1 MSWHKAGPRLEAD
14 PQRRSRSP
22 WAACLCAMAARLSA
36 RQLPGDEAYAMETK
50 AERLRAGAASLIQA
64 DAHSYLGVIKAQ
76 RLAAAGTDTSQGAPA
91 RTGPGADTYHRQRA
105 VVGAL
110 SAAAD
115 VPMQVLEAG
124 ADVAGLAARLA
135 AGGNPNLR
143 GPVALPVRRAW
154 YSFFA
159 ASQLRSFA
167 ASQLRSFAASQLRP
181 GKPAL
186 FTGPHDDR
194 SGQLRQAASRHDDLP
209 GEPAGIEAGEQW
221 HHIGDVVR
229 YAQALRSR
237 PDDLL
242 RGIGPG
248 GRGTFA
254 STGCARCRI

>member
-159 ASQLRSFA
+159 ASR
-167 ASQLRSFAASQLRP
+167 RRP

-242 RGIGPG
+242 RGIGRG

>member
-1 MSWHKAGPRLEAD
+1 MPWRRGCPRDSYPATR
-14 PQRRSRSP
+14 PTQWRRKQNG
-22 WAACLCAMAARLSA
+22 CAR
-36 RQLPGDEAYAMETK
+36 
-50 AERLRAGAASLIQA
+50 AASLIQA

-159 ASQLRSFA
+159 ASR
-167 ASQLRSFAASQLRP
+167 RRP

>member
-154 YSFFA
+154 YS
-159 ASQLRSFA
+159 QLRSFA
-167 ASQLRSFAASQLRP
+167 ASRRRP

-209 GEPAGIEAGEQW
+209 
-221 HHIGDVVR
+221 R
-229 YAQALRSR
+229 
-237 PDDLL
+237 
-242 RGIGPG
+242 
-248 GRGTFA
+248 
-254 STGCARCRI
+254 

>member
-1 MSWHKAGPRLEAD
+1 MPRGRYLNELAQGRAA
-14 PQRRSRSP
+14 PGGGS
-22 WAACLCAMAARLSA
+22 AAALAVALGACLCAMAARLSA

-135 AGGNPNLR
+135 ADGNPNLR

-159 ASQLRSFA
+159 ASR
-167 ASQLRSFAASQLRP
+167 RRP

-242 RGIGPG
+242 RGIGRG